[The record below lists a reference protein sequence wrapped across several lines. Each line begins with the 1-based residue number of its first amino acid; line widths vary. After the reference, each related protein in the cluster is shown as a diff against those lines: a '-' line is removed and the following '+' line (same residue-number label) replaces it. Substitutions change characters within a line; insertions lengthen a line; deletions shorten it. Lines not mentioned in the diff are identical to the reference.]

1 MQDLRVEVEK
11 ELAQDE
17 AVPASDRAKHA
28 EAFAH
33 DIGAQGSEA
42 APGDRLRAL
51 LQYAERL
58 TLSPGSVEAIHV
70 EALRV
75 VGLDDRAI
83 HDAAQVTAY
92 FGYINRI
99 ADGLGV
105 DLEPEMKAH
114 QPPDA

>member
-1 MQDLRVEVEK
+1 VEDLRVEVEK
-11 ELAQDE
+11 ELEQEGDVPE
-17 AVPASDRAKHA
+17 ADRAA
-28 EAFAH
+28 RADAFAK
-33 DIGAQGSEA
+33 DIAAQGSEA

-51 LQYAERL
+51 LQYSERL
-58 TLSPGSVEAIHV
+58 TVDPGGMQATHV
-70 EALRV
+70 EALRD

-105 DLEPEMKAH
+105 DLEPGMRGG
-114 QPPDA
+114 